1 MAGMN
6 AFVFSGQRLG
16 RQLALATL
24 VAVSVGTA
32 QAGLFE
38 DDEARKAILELRQRV
53 DTQRETLERRLAD
66 EQRRNAEEV
75 GVLRKSLL
83 DLQSQIDGLRAEQAS
98 LRGQNEQLVRDLTEV
113 QRRQKD
119 IAQGVDERLR
129 KFEPLKVQVDGREFQ
144 ADPAEK
150 RDFDAALAVFRQG
163 DFDRAQ
169 SVFSDFLRRYAQ
181 SGYGPSVLFWL
192 GNAQYAMRDYKSA
205 VTQFKLLLSVAPDH
219 ARAPEG
225 MLSLANCQIELKDS
239 RAARKTLEDLLKT
252 YPQAE
257 AAAVAKERLQKLK

>member
-1 MAGMN
+1 MADMSTL
-6 AFVFSGQRLG
+6 VFRGSRLG
-16 RQLALATL
+16 RQWVAAAL
-24 VAVSVGTA
+24 VAASFGTA

-38 DDEARKAILELRQRV
+38 DDDARKAILELRQRV
-53 DTQRETLERRLAD
+53 DTQRETLERRMAD
-66 EQRRNAEEV
+66 EQRRNAEEI

-83 DLQSQIDGLRAEQAS
+83 DLQSQIEGLRAEQAG
-98 LRGQNEQLVRDLTEV
+98 LRGHNEQLVRDLTEV

-129 KFEPLKVQVDGREFQ
+129 KFEPAKVQVDGREFS

-150 RDFDAALAVFRQG
+150 RDFEAALGVFRQG
-163 DFDRAQ
+163 EFDRAQ
-169 SVFSDFLRRYAQ
+169 SGFSEFLRRYPQ

-192 GNAQYAMRDYKSA
+192 GNAQYALRDYKSA

-239 RAARKTLEDLLKT
+239 RGARKTLEDLLKS